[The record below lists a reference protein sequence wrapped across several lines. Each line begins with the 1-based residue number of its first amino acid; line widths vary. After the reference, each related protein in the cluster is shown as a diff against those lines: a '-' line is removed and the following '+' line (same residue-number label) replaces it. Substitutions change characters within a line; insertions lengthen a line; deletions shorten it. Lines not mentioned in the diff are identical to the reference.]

1 MLMIYALG
9 ILLGFGCILGGFA
22 AGAFMFVIGAL
33 LMGGSIFMIVR
44 IQSAAKKSPVR
55 YIGSLGSQTFHRPSC
70 RAVKMLSTENKKVY
84 DPGITA
90 EQLRSIGMQ
99 PCKKCKPR

>member
-33 LMGGSIFMIVR
+33 LMGGSIFMIIR
-44 IQSAAKKSPVR
+44 TQNAAKKSPVR
-55 YIGSLGSQTFHRPSC
+55 YVGSLGSHTFHRPSC
-70 RAVKMLSTENKKVY
+70 RAVKMLSQENKQIY

-90 EQLRSIGMQ
+90 AQLRQIGMQ